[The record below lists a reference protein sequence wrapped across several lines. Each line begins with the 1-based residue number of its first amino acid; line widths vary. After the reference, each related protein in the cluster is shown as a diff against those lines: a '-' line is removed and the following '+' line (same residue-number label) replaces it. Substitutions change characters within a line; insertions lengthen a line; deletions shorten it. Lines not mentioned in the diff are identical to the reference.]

1 MAHGDRRISDVRKIL
16 ADNPRLR
23 GDIVERMS
31 PETLRLTGFLVGLF
45 TLLSWELAAP
55 HHSPTVPRPRRWL
68 ANLTFAATN
77 GIVVSLVCLAC
88 YLLAERQS
96 APWRFGPFQQ
106 LAMPFWLRL
115 PGEVLV
121 LDLLVYFLHRAYHRY
136 PLLWRFH
143 LVHHSDRDLD
153 VTSASRFHLG
163 EVTISGVSKF
173 GAVQLLG
180 ISPTGLI
187 GFEIVMLAA
196 AQLQHA
202 NIRLPRAVE
211 PRLWL
216 AFVPPAMH
224 RVHHHPLRAATD
236 SNFGT
241 LVSFWDRLFGTLR
254 HAAPS
259 DREFGVPTLPDERA
273 LGPVRLFLLPFRR
286 A

>member
-1 MAHGDRRISDVRKIL
+1 MPLEG
-16 ADNPRLR
+16 
-23 GDIVERMS
+23 
-31 PETLRLTGFLVGLF
+31 LRLASFLVGLF
-45 TLLSWELAAP
+45 TLLSWELTAP
-55 HHSPTVPRPRRWL
+55 HHAPTVPRARRWV
-68 ANLTFAATN
+68 ANLVFAATN
-77 GIVVSLVCLAC
+77 GIVVSAVCFVC
-88 YLLAERQS
+88 YVIAERGS
-96 APWRFGPFQQ
+96 VPWRLGPLQQ
-106 LAMPFWLRL
+106 LVMPLWLRL
-115 PGEVLV
+115 TGEVLV
-121 LDLLVYFLHRAYHRY
+121 LDLLVYFLHRAYHGY

-163 EVTISGVSKF
+163 EVTISGAAKF
-173 GAVQLLG
+173 GTVQLLG

-202 NIRLPRAVE
+202 NIRLPNAVE
-211 PRLWL
+211 SSLWL

-254 HAAPS
+254 PAAPS
-259 DREFGVPTLPDERA
+259 DREFGLPTLPDERA
-273 LGPVRLFLLPFRR
+273 LGPLRLFLLPFRR
-286 A
+286 TRR